1 MSDTTAPGQAGERLR
16 PPPETAKDI
25 LGQLDTALG
34 RIARA
39 HGIAEAAGFT
49 NAAAA
54 LQTAEGS
61 INDTMDAVEAALR
74 DDLVAAVRRAKTDRG
89 AH

>member
-1 MSDTTAPGQAGERLR
+1 MSETATPGRAGERQR

-39 HGIAEAAGFT
+39 RGVAEAAGFT
-49 NAAAA
+49 RAAAA
-54 LQTAEGS
+54 LQAAEGG

-74 DDLVAAVRRAKTDRG
+74 DDLVAAVRRVKDEQ
-89 AH
+89 